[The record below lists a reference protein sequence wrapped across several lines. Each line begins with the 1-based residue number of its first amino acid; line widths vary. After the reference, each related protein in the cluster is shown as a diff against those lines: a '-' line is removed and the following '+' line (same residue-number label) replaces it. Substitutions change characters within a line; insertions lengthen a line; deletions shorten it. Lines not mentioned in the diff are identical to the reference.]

1 MDEVNVSKGG
11 TLSDPGLAVH
21 GYDVVAFFTQ
31 GQPVLGSDATQQT
44 VRFGV
49 FTVAACQ
56 IVSNVPF
63 VLLAAQWVRK
73 LADPHLGWLSLALVS
88 TLAGNLTPVASVAN
102 LIVLELAGDK
112 GKIPFLRFL
121 WLGALCTFIPLAVGV
136 ACLLVERGYF

>member
-1 MDEVNVSKGG
+1 AGIAERIHSA
-11 TLSDPGLAVH
+11 LAP
-21 GYDVVAFFTQ
+21 A
-31 GQPVLGSDATQQT
+31 LGSDATQQT

-102 LIVLELAGDK
+102 LIVPELAGER
-112 GKIPFLRFL
+112 GKVPLLRFL
-121 WLGALCTFIPLAVGV
+121 RLGALATFIPLALSFTTL
-136 ACLLVERGYF
+136 LLVRAALPGRQ